1 MEEERLQH
9 YSANAQKETQ
19 VERAMQHI
27 CTPLRGRFMVLAG
40 DAEPRVFDPVM
51 KKILG
56 CNSSNFAKWTLQ
68 FTEKR
73 IQKCIFL
80 P

>member
-27 CTPLRGRFMVLAG
+27 FTPLGGHFMGLAG
-40 DAEPRVFDPVM
+40 DADPRVFDPE
-51 KKILG
+51 KKKKLRAIPLILQSRVY
-56 CNSSNFAKWTLQ
+56 NLQ
-68 FTEKR
+68 K
-73 IQKCIFL
+73 
-80 P
+80 